1 MYKMVYLYYHAWQ
14 NKNNSQQSVYNLFVF
29 WGQLWNTAQYNYV
42 QGKERLGWEIIVV

>member
-29 WGQLWNTAQYNYV
+29 RAAVKHSTIYV
-42 QGKERLGWEIIVV
+42 QGK